1 MKSLALAAIAAAALL
16 IALPADSSAQGFGSG
31 GHGFYGFGQSNIFD
45 LYRSGR
51 SPIPP
56 YFALNPP
63 VYYSYPV
70 PRTYGYSPFYYPGDV
85 RTPDI
90 VEGGQPL
97 EIINPYVPSSSTT
110 PAAKPAPESSAST
123 PRRAV
128 RPQPLVVENPFVTT
142 PSEIYN
148 VSH

>member
-1 MKSLALAAIAAAALL
+1 MKRLLLAAIAAAAVLT
-16 IALPADSSAQGFGSG
+16 ALPEDSRAQGFGSG
-31 GHGFYGFGQSNIFD
+31 GHGFFGFGQSNIFD

-85 RTPDI
+85 RTPAI
-90 VEGGQPL
+90 IEGGQPL
-97 EIINPYVPSSSTT
+97 EIINPYVPSSSSQS
-110 PAAKPAPESSAST
+110 AERPAPESSAKA
-123 PRRAV
+123 PRRLE
-128 RPQPLVVENPFVTT
+128 PQPLIVENPFVTQDA
-142 PSEIYN
+142 EIYN